1 MKKKS
6 KTLLVDGDMV
16 VFQAAA
22 TSEVEVRWTDDVHT
36 LHSKFDDAVDLF
48 DNWRNKMNDVFESD
62 NFIFAFSDKSNFRKE
77 VDETYKSNRKK
88 SRKPLCY
95 SALKDYVCAK
105 YRAHIW
111 PTLEAD
117 DILGILATSDEHKD
131 CVVISDDKD
140 LLSIPAMVYRLD
152 TLHNID
158 RTTADYNFFV
168 QCLVG
173 DATDGYKGC
182 PGIGAK
188 RAEAIFE
195 GGADWSKI
203 VAAYDKAGLDESAA
217 LIQARLARI
226 LRSEDYDIKNKKVKL
241 WKPKKTK
248 SSR

>member
-6 KTLLVDGDMV
+6 KTLLVDADMV

-22 TSEVEVRWTDDVHT
+22 ASEIEVRWTDDVHT

-62 NFIFAFSDKSNFRKE
+62 NFIFAFSDKNNFRKE

-95 SALKDYVCAK
+95 SALKDYVCGQ
-105 YRAHIW
+105 YRSHIW
-111 PTLEAD
+111 PDLEAD
-117 DILGILATSDEHKD
+117 DILGILATSGKYDD
-131 CVVISDDKD
+131 CIIISDDKD
-140 LLSIPAMVYRLD
+140 MLSIPAMVYRLD

-158 RTTADYNFFV
+158 SATADYNFLV
-168 QCLVG
+168 QCVVG

-195 GGADWSKI
+195 GGADWSKV
-203 VAAYDKAGLDESAA
+203 VAAYNKAGLDESAA
-217 LIQARLARI
+217 LTQARLARI

-241 WKPKKTK
+241 WKPKKIK
-248 SSR
+248 SSQ